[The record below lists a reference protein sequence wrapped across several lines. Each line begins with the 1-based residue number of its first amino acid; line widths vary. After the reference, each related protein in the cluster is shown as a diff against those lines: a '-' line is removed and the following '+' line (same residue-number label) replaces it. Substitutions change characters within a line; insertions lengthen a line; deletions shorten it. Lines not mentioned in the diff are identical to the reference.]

1 MRNAEHSEVRHG
13 EREAQKARREEC
25 EAFRG
30 AACSEVWRKE
40 KTMSNY
46 IFDTH
51 SHYDDKAFDSD
62 RDEILNGLFEKG
74 IGKVVDVGADM
85 VSSKMAL
92 ELAGQYEFVYAALGV
107 HPSEVEGLTES
118 DMAWIVNHASHE
130 KVVAIG
136 EIGLDYHW
144 PEPEPALQKRGFADR
159 LNLQRSK
166 TSDY

>member
-1 MRNAEHSEVRHG
+1 
-13 EREAQKARREEC
+13 
-25 EAFRG
+25 
-30 AACSEVWRKE
+30 
-40 KTMSNY
+40 MSNY

-144 PEPEPALQKRGFADR
+144 PEPEPAECREHSAHDR
-159 LNLQRSK
+159 FPHEPGRRSPDPEQ
-166 TSDY
+166 SCSSAGRLP